1 MKRTRIFIKKEPS
14 PLIRLIVDLTLR
26 DLTDEEKRRVQ
37 NGEVI
42 RIPAD
47 ELFARKYGTA
57 SFK

>member
-1 MKRTRIFIKKEPS
+1 M
-14 PLIRLIVDLTLR
+14 RLIVDLTLR
-26 DLTDEEKRRVQ
+26 DLTDEEKRRVR